1 MSVATTYGDI
11 GQRTAVYAEGKMLEY
26 ISPVLVLDNFAEV
39 KPLPANSSDTIT
51 FRRPVP
57 FPISLTQ
64 LQEGVTPAPKRMR
77 YEDVSVTMGQ
87 YGDLA
92 EMSDRVED
100 FAEDPV
106 LNDMVEAM
114 SRQIA
119 ETKER
124 ISWAAVI
131 AGTNVYYGSS
141 NASPTS
147 RSDVDAPISLT
158 IQRAITRS
166 LKNQR
171 AMKITRKLSAGP
183 NFATEPVAPS
193 FVAVCHSDCET
204 DIRNIPGFV
213 PVENYS
219 NGSQLHDW
227 ELGKKEDVR
236 YITSPVLVPWY
247 GQGAAVG
254 STGMTAQDNTNIDVY
269 PIVYLSEKCFGSV
282 PLRGPGS
289 VSPYVENPGKRSK
302 ADPLGQRGYVGWKM
316 YFASLI
322 LNEAWISRAE
332 VGVTE
337 LP

>member
-1 MSVATTYGDI
+1 MSNVATTFGDI
-11 GQRTAVYAEGKMLEY
+11 SQRTAVYAEGKMLEY
-26 ISPVLVLDNFAEV
+26 INPVIVLDQFAEV
-39 KPLPANSSDTIT
+39 KPLPPNSSDTIT
-51 FRRPVP
+51 FRRPIP

-87 YGDLA
+87 YGDLT
-92 EMSDRVED
+92 EMSDQVED
-100 FAEDPV
+100 FGEDPV
-106 LNDMVEAM
+106 LNDMVEAL

-124 ISWAAVI
+124 ITWASVI
-131 AGTNVYYGSS
+131 AGTNVYYGSTS
-141 NASPTS
+141 ASPTS
-147 RSDVDAPISLT
+147 RTDVNAPISLS

-171 AMKITRKLSAGP
+171 AMKITRKLAPGP

-193 FVAVCHSDCET
+193 YVAVCHSDCET
-204 DIRNIPGFV
+204 DIRNLPGFT
-213 PVENYS
+213 PVENYAGQ
-219 NGSQLHDW
+219 NQLHDW

-247 GQGAAVG
+247 SAG
-254 STGMTAQDNTNIDVY
+254 SSTVNGMSATDDTNVDVY
-269 PIVYLSEKCFGSV
+269 PIVYIAEKSFASV

-289 VSPYVENPGKRSK
+289 VSPWIENPGKRSK
-302 ADPLGQRGYVGWKM
+302 ADPLGQRGYAGWKM

-322 LNEAWISRAE
+322 LNEAWLVRAE
-332 VGVTE
+332 VGVTD